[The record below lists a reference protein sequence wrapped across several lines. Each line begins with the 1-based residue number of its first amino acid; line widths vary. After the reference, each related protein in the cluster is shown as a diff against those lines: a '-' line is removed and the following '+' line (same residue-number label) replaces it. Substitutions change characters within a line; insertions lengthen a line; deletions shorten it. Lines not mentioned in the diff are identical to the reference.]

1 MQERIDKKNLKGQV
15 SSKET
20 DTFLDNL
27 TAEERMLIVLQA
39 ELYDGNWSAMLAD
52 LENRLEGKP
61 YIFKLANRIKDDID
75 RIEKLQTFE
84 KTHTIKLSDYVKP
97 PKMTD

>member
-1 MQERIDKKNLKGQV
+1 MQERIDKKNLKGHACC
-15 SSKET
+15 KET
-20 DTFLDNL
+20 DSFLDNL

-39 ELYDGNWSAMLAD
+39 ELYDDSWAAMLTD
-52 LENRLEGKP
+52 LKNRLEGKP

-75 RIEKLQTFE
+75 RIEKLHTFE
-84 KTHTIKLSDYVKP
+84 KKHTIKLSDYVKP